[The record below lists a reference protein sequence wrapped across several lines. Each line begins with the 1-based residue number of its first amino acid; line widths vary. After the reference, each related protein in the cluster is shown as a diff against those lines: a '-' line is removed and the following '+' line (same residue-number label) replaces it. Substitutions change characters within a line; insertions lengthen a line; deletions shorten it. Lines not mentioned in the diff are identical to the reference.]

1 MTIRFTFTAPSS
13 WSATTPWCSC
23 FKFLGCFLVYFVF
36 CSALRI
42 VVVPPSPSRITRLE
56 PPSHPHLRLPSW
68 SASSP
73 SSGWDVDVDVDM
85 VVAVARL
92 FNVWV
97 LFEFIE
103 WIPGKT
109 QEFVFG
115 LSVVFGSA
123 LCFLFFL
130 ILLFFDPRSE
140 CTWCIKIAYGVLNFS
155 GLGIGFPKLSVRV
168 CRDKGWTGDYDF
180 FSGTPNYVRSAGNR
194 WRSTSLA
201 PLPCS
206 PKMPLIVILILIL
219 MGTEVGSEIRYF
231 GVVVLPWGS
240 GL

>member
-130 ILLFFDPRSE
+130 ILLFFAPRSE
-140 CTWCIKIAYGVLNFS
+140 CTWCIKIAYGVLNFRAS
-155 GLGIGFPKLSVRV
+155 ASVSQSCLYGFAVIKDGQVIMTFLAGHPITCDRQEIGEDQR
-168 CRDKGWTGDYDF
+168 
-180 FSGTPNYVRSAGNR
+180 A
-194 WRSTSLA
+194 
-201 PLPCS
+201 
-206 PKMPLIVILILIL
+206 
-219 MGTEVGSEIRYF
+219 
-231 GVVVLPWGS
+231 
-240 GL
+240 